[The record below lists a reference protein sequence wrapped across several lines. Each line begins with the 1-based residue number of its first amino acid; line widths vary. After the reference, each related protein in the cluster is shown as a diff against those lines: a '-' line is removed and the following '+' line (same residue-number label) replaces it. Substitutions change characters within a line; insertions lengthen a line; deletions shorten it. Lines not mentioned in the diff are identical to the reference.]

1 MMTILPAGHLLHQ
14 GHIVL
19 CDFPDKFHIGIVEQ
33 DVKVLDGM
41 DGLEGLPI
49 LKPNDLHST
58 VNWGQRL
65 AYLPTKIWK

>member
-1 MMTILPAGHLLHQ
+1 M
-14 GHIVL
+14 

-58 VNWGQRL
+58 VNW
-65 AYLPTKIWK
+65 ANALPANRPRFGNKALTLSGGN